1 MENGKK
7 CPRHE
12 ESEHE
17 FLFISKKNEFSSE
30 TARPARKQKRKKVTN
45 NRLVKDKKQIAPTTA
60 AVRAILQKLYY
71 ELFFWRT
78 ALSFDQR
85 KIFVSLPI
93 LQKYPLK
100 KMPFSS
106 FSAFVGTTNGKNEWG
121 NSVRLL
127 PHLLSFG
134 GQCGCPTWSA
144 LFSFQ
149 RTCSY

>member
-30 TARPARKQKRKKVTN
+30 AARQARKKKRKKVTN
-45 NRLVKDKKQIAPTTA
+45 NRLVKDKKRIAPTTRA
-60 AVRAILQKLYY
+60 GRAILKKLCY
-71 ELFFWRT
+71 ELFFRGT
-78 ALSFDQR
+78 ALSSRQI

-106 FSAFVGTTNGKNEWG
+106 FSAFVGTTNGKN
-121 NSVRLL
+121 
-127 PHLLSFG
+127 
-134 GQCGCPTWSA
+134 A
-144 LFSFQ
+144 
-149 RTCSY
+149 